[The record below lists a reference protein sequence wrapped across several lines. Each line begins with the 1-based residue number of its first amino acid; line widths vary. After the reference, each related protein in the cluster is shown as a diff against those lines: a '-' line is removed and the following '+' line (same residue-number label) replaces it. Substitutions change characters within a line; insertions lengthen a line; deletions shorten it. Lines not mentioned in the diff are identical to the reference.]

1 MLGYIYDVFS
11 TGILY
16 IASGVSS
23 VIGGISDLFK
33 QLTYVSLYNQIQ
45 DNFIY
50 KGIVEFLGMLWNVIE
65 FILDILHFSIGN
77 LHDILSGIY
86 NKLLTTQF
94 LVIFFCILILW
105 IAGYLL
111 KAFLQPIYWVLRPF
125 VILCYKTLKFF
136 LFKIVR
142 IIKKHFKRQ
151 LRKFT

>member
-1 MLGYIYDVFS
+1 MFSYIYDAFS
-11 TGILY
+11 AGVLY

-23 VIGGISDLFK
+23 IIGSISDLFK

-45 DNFIY
+45 ENIIY
-50 KGIVEFLGMLWNVIE
+50 KSIVEFLDMLWKVIE

-111 KAFLQPIYWVLRPF
+111 KAFLQPIYWMLRPF

-136 LFKIVR
+136 VLKILR
-142 IIKKHFKRQ
+142 IIRNHFRTQ